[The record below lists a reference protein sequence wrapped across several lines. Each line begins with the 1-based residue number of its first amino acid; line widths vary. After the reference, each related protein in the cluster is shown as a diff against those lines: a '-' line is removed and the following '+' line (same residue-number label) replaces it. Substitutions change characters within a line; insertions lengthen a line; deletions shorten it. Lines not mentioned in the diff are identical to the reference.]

1 MSMSFSSYLSELDEN
16 SLLDLASL
24 YLGRV
29 QMPFSRAGITEAL
42 MHFFSSPAVKE
53 NLASGVSDDESMI
66 LSLISIFGP
75 LEPSAVRNFFSDYI
89 QNAGGRKS
97 DFLISVQ
104 IQAAK

>member
-66 LSLISIFGP
+66 LSL
-75 LEPSAVRNFFSDYI
+75 R
-89 QNAGGRKS
+89 GRKTGS
-97 DFLISVQ
+97 EFTVRLQSACKSLAVLPL
-104 IQAAK
+104 AAE